1 MKFVLS
7 ESNKQG
13 IYLAPAQP
21 TGPGIYHGNDQ
32 DPGQRFRP
40 VMGSFSDR
48 VTGIAAILAKA
59 KIFFFILE
67 FSVQVSEEVAIRSN
81 KKKIL

>member
-1 MKFVLS
+1 MKFYPRAI
-7 ESNKQG
+7 NKA
-13 IYLAPAQP
+13 YLAPDQP

-59 KIFFFILE
+59 KIFFFL
-67 FSVQVSEEVAIRSN
+67 FSSLA
-81 KKKIL
+81 